1 MSSTAIAQASE
12 AAPRNTNKI
21 MGERVHQVMWRG
33 QVTQT
38 AFAPVLGM
46 TQSALSSKLRGRR
59 AFTSDEILKV
69 ADTFGVS
76 LDYLFGKTDDPRPV
90 GPDGDRVEV
99 GPVDPRRFELLTSCL
114 QTERFAEVIPLH
126 IHRAA

>member
-1 MSSTAIAQASE
+1 MSIQAIAEGPQPE
-12 AAPRNTNKI
+12 KRNTNFI

-38 AFAPVLGM
+38 ALAPVLGM
-46 TQSALSSKLRGRR
+46 KQTTLSLKLRGKR
-59 AFTSDEILKV
+59 AFTSDEILKI

-90 GPDGDRVEV
+90 GPDGDRIEV
-99 GPVDPRRFELLTSCL
+99 VDPRRIELLTSCL
-114 QTERFAEVIPLH
+114 QTRELAPVIP
-126 IHRAA
+126 IRGSVAA

>member
-1 MSSTAIAQASE
+1 MTLTATAAASE
-12 AAPRNTNKI
+12 PAPRNTNLI
-21 MGERVHQVMWRG
+21 MGERVHQTMWRG

-38 AFAPVLGM
+38 ALAPVLGM
-46 TQSALSSKLRGRR
+46 TQSALSAKLRGRR

-90 GPDGDRVEV
+90 GPDGDLID
-99 GPVDPRRFELLTSCL
+99 VDPGRFELPTSCL
-114 QTERFAEVIPLH
+114 QTRGLAEVIPL
-126 IHRAA
+126 RGAA